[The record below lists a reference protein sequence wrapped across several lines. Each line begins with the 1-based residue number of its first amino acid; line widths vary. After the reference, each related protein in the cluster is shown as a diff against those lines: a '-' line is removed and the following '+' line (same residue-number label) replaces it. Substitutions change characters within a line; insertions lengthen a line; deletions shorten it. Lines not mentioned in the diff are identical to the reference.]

1 VIAAIVSPIY
11 KACNI
16 VMTAL
21 QSPLLDIAQ
30 QRTEI
35 RNLILNLGDNFDIK
49 MTATDASYTDLA
61 PGTFVVEDHF
71 WMNSAAVRELIE
83 DQVSFCFVILISW
96 FSSIH
101 TGIMGSQYICI
112 VFGL

>member
-1 VIAAIVSPIY
+1 MIAAIVSPIY

-21 QSPLLDIAQ
+21 QSPLLVIAQ

-71 WMNSAAVRELIE
+71 LDE
-83 DQVSFCFVILISW
+83 
-96 FSSIH
+96 
-101 TGIMGSQYICI
+101 
-112 VFGL
+112 FGCRPRTD